1 LRGLPAP
8 EVGVAA
14 PSRKPRVL
22 PWGRSLRHAVAI
34 TVTGPSYLLRQGKKE
49 GLEIPVI
56 KEQNLILK

>member
-1 LRGLPAP
+1 
-8 EVGVAA
+8 
-14 PSRKPRVL
+14 L